1 MSYVSHLQPSV
12 TFEPI
17 HNDNHGPTFF
27 CKEPGINPVIKI
39 QNAPRHWTSKGT
51 LTVNISIESEN
62 GDVVNGVVPQHAT
75 DRLLNKDKPANA
87 PTRFVRKITASGN
100 YEIPIKKN
108 MTLSSALKGQDKEL
122 PRFYI
127 KVQPHYRE
135 KEEIVTD
142 YFVVMTKRQPRVLN
156 RLKRGVAED
165 GSELYQEVE
174 RGTKRQRTTE
184 LNKELASNNR
194 TLTASLLKEKAYKER
209 IENEHRQM
217 KQLLQTLVQISKVGQ
232 HSQSPNDIHRC
243 FDITIDTVNNWH
255 FMKTDNTEAPA
266 ATIKRRM

>member
-1 MSYVSHLQPSV
+1 MSV

-27 CKEPGINPVIKI
+27 CKEPGINPVLKLQDI
-39 QNAPRHWTSKGT
+39 PHHWTSKGA
-51 LTVNISIESEN
+51 LSVNISIVSEN
-62 GDVVNGVVPQHAT
+62 GDTINGVVPQFPT
-75 DRLLNKDKPANA
+75 DRLLNKDQEANA
-87 PTRFVRKITASGN
+87 PTLFVRKMSANGA

-108 MTLSSALKGQDKEL
+108 MTLSSAFKGQQKEL

-127 KVQPHYRE
+127 KIQPVHL
-135 KEEIVTD
+135 EEQIVSD
-142 YFVVMTKRQPRVLN
+142 YFVVMTKRQPQVLN

-165 GSELYQEVE
+165 GSEHVEEVE

-194 TLTASLLKEKAYKER
+194 TLTASLLKERADKER

-232 HSQSPNDIHRC
+232 HSQAPNDIHQC
-243 FDITIDTVNNWH
+243 FDITVDTVNTWH
-255 FMKTDNTEAPA
+255 FMKTNSPDAPA
-266 ATIKRRM
+266 ATSKRRM

>member
-1 MSYVSHLQPSV
+1 MSV

-27 CKEPGINPVIKI
+27 CKEPGINPIIKLH
-39 QNAPRHWTSKGT
+39 NVPRHWTCKGT
-51 LTVNISIESEN
+51 LSVNISVVSEN
-62 GDVVNGVVPQHAT
+62 GDVINGVVPQFPT
-75 DRLLNKDKPANA
+75 DRLHNKDKPANA
-87 PTRFVRKITASGN
+87 PTHFVRKISANGN

-108 MTLSSALKGQDKEL
+108 MTLSSAFKGQEKEL

-127 KVQPHYRE
+127 KIQPNHL
-135 KEEIVTD
+135 KEQIVSD

-156 RLKRGVAED
+156 GLKRGVAED

-194 TLTASLLKEKAYKER
+194 TLTASLLKEKADKER

-255 FMKTDNTEAPA
+255 FMKTDNAEAPA
-266 ATIKRRM
+266 ATTKRRM

>member
-1 MSYVSHLQPSV
+1 MSV

-27 CKEPGINPVIKI
+27 CKEPGINPIIKLENI
-39 QNAPRHWTSKGT
+39 PREWSKAA
-51 LTVNISIESEN
+51 LDVHISVVSES
-62 GDVVNGVVPQHAT
+62 GDVVNAVVPQYPT
-75 DRLLNKDKPANA
+75 DRLQNKDKPGSNS
-87 PTRFVRKITASGN
+87 TRFLRKISASGN

-108 MTLSSALKGQDKEL
+108 MTLSSAFKGQDKEL

-127 KVQPHYRE
+127 RVTIGTHE
-135 KEEIVTD
+135 LVTD

-165 GSELYQEVE
+165 GSELCEEVE

-194 TLTASLLKEKAYKER
+194 TLTASLLKEKADRER

-232 HSQSPNDIHRC
+232 YTESPKDIHRC
-243 FDITIDTVNNWH
+243 FDITVDTVNSWH
-255 FMKTDNTEAPA
+255 FMKNGSPDTPA
-266 ATIKRRM
+266 TPTKRRM